1 MGAFGEGPRRGAET
15 GGGTYILPRRKG
27 GLETPLVG
35 RFSKE
40 NTRLVFAPPLWYDAL
55 VLICILAGIVLSL
68 KNFME
73 GDHLW
78 SFIFLLVLLAGIW
91 GALSNERMVCDLRA
105 RTYAR
110 LEGQNFFQK
119 RVTRGSMD
127 ELDAVVL
134 MAENAPLQGQVIYRL
149 VIYWKGMR
157 QPLLVVERDPQ
168 RAPPGMPINYK
179 AGRLLQRGSVYA
191 QYMRLPFYD
200 NSHLRGRSP
209 VPVI

>member
-1 MGAFGEGPRRGAET
+1 MGAFGEGHHRGFES
-15 GGGTYILPRRKG
+15 GGGSYVLPRRKG

-35 RFSKE
+35 RFSRE
-40 NTRLVFAPPLWYDAL
+40 NTRLVFAPPLWYDGL
-55 VLICILAGIVLSL
+55 VLLCILAGLVFSVT
-68 KNFME
+68 NFVG
-73 GDHLW
+73 GDGVW
-78 SFIFLLVLLAGIW
+78 AFISLLVFLAGIW
-91 GALSNERMVCDLRA
+91 GALSNERMVCDLRS

-119 RVTRGSMD
+119 RITKGSMD
-127 ELDAVVL
+127 ELDAIVL

-168 RAPPGMPINYK
+168 RATPGMPINYR

-191 QYMRLPFYD
+191 QHMRLPFYD
-200 NSHLRGRSP
+200 NSHLQGRSP
-209 VPVI
+209 VPVL